1 MATSQQ
7 SAGYRAFLTH
17 LDALRKVLTD
27 PAHLATQLY
36 SAGLITQ
43 LAHQRAGLATLAPLE
58 RSNELLT
65 ALDGRLAT
73 DEGAFDKFL
82 SILMSDPVMEEMYR
96 KLKETRGERNMLGTV
111 LTLPANPPEILL
123 HSRSPGI
130 LLHNRICFSSAQC
143 LLCDHCQGAR
153 LQN

>member
-7 SAGYRAFLTH
+7 SASYRAFIAH
-17 LDALRKVLTD
+17 LDALRTAITD

-43 LAHQRAGLATLAPLE
+43 LAHQRAGLTTLASLE

-65 ALDGRLAT
+65 TLDGRLAT

-82 SILMSDPVMEEMYR
+82 SVLSSDPVMEEMCR
-96 KLKETRGERNMLGTV
+96 KLRDTKG
-111 LTLPANPPEILL
+111 
-123 HSRSPGI
+123 
-130 LLHNRICFSSAQC
+130 
-143 LLCDHCQGAR
+143 
-153 LQN
+153 